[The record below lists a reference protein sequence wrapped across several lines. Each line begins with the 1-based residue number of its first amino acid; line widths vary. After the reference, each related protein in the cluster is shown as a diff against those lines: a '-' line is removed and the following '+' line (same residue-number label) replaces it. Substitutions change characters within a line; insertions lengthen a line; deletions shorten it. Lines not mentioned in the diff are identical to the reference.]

1 MIVSFSNFFLQA
13 VELSET
19 RAMQKYGSKLLPIK
33 FPGCEPYEFR
43 SDEYWACAA
52 RQVTT
57 NLHHQVSTHLHMIS
71 ISTYYISL
79 RDFLQKIHQPMKST
93 SNNSL
98 AKDILTTYP
107 KYLNSNSFQKKSNG
121 FA

>member
-33 FPGCEPYEFR
+33 FPGCELYEFR

-57 NLHHQVSTHLHMIS
+57 NLHHQVSTHLQ
-71 ISTYYISL
+71 ST
-79 RDFLQKIHQPMKST
+79 H
-93 SNNSL
+93 
-98 AKDILTTYP
+98 DIY
-107 KYLNSNSFQKKSNG
+107 KYLLHLLEGLFTENTP
-121 FA
+121 AYEEYI